1 MHLIAHRNCTNTQER
16 LRWKWSLREKNPLLH
31 QGVEPV
37 LLMPD
42 FPSSLMPDFPVIN
55 ASLPRS
61 SNASLPSSSNA
72 RLPSASNA
80 SLPSSSN
87 ASSFSFI
94 LSQSSFDTDWH
105 MLNVVFTALL
115 PYSQILQSMKVNSK
129 VVMVKHLP
137 FKQSSKHLLNSHQ
150 NTAFTAFVPPWY
162 DQHGWL
168 GIKKNRLLIQFTP
181 ADVKEF

>member
-1 MHLIAHRNCTNTQER
+1 MLQLLHGSLSMHPQMLMHLIAHRNCTNTQER

-55 ASLPRS
+55 PRLPI
-61 SNASLPSSSNA
+61 SSNA
-72 RLPSASNA
+72 R
-80 SLPSSSN
+80 LPSSSN

-115 PYSQILQSMKVNSK
+115 PYSQILLSVKVNSK

-137 FKQSSKHLLNSHQ
+137 FKQSSKHSLHCICPTLVWP
-150 NTAFTAFVPPWY
+150 A
-162 DQHGWL
+162 WL
-168 GIKKNRLLIQFTP
+168 VGH
-181 ADVKEF
+181 